1 MTPLGAAGDV
11 KKPSHV
17 ERESAITPPVYVIRG
32 PASIPRHQLITP
44 VDGVII
50 DAGEHV
56 CKAGLRIDVVELA
69 VTISDDCGAVGAAFG
84 VREQPA
90 FAPKCK
96 SAKGFGG
103 IVRQTDSS
111 IAKATRK
118 VVPALEL
125 DWLSNRGRA
134 RQAGPLLAQPC
145 FQGSQHKYELDLL
158 RQRSLSAGYV
168 SEFS

>member
-1 MTPLGAAGDV
+1 MSL
-11 KKPSHV
+11 SF
-17 ERESAITPPVYVIRG
+17 
-32 PASIPRHQLITP
+32 
-44 VDGVII
+44 
-50 DAGEHV
+50 
-56 CKAGLRIDVVELA
+56 A
-69 VTISDDCGAVGAAFG
+69 VTISDHCGAVGAAFG
-84 VREQPA
+84 VGEQPA

-118 VVPALEL
+118 VVPALEHVI

-134 RQAGPLLAQPC
+134 RRAGSLLPQPC

-158 RQRSLSAGYV
+158 RQRSLSA
-168 SEFS
+168 